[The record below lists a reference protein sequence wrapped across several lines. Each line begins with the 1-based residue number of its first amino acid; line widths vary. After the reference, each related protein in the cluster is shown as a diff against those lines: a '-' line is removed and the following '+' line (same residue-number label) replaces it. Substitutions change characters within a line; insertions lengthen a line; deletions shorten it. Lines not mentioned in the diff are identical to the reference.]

1 MRIPEARIQDVAL
14 SRDPDDIDRC
24 LARRLEGG
32 PVICDRFAGWYYAL
46 VPASVARSWTEPGT
60 MCLGVGSMVGVPAPG
75 TTGASGARIYWSVP
89 MDSPAMLCHPEA
101 VAGTIT
107 AGTPGVIK

>member
-1 MRIPEARIQDVAL
+1 MRIPAARIQDAAL
-14 SRDPDDIDRC
+14 SRDPADIDQW

-46 VPASVARSWTEPGT
+46 VPASAARWWTESGT
-60 MCLGVGSMVGVPAPG
+60 VCLGAGSVVGVPAPG
-75 TTGASGARIYWSVP
+75 TAEVSGARIYWSVP
-89 MDSPAMLCHPEA
+89 MDSPAMLCHPAA

-107 AGTPGVIK
+107 AATPAVTQ